1 MGKILLNIGIL
12 GLGLFA
18 VTLALTA
25 AELLDA
31 SETIDGLL
39 LVELAKSPNWITE
52 GEFEDAEVIL
62 SVFGLLG
69 FTGVSA

>member
-1 MGKILLNIGIL
+1 VGKILLNIGIL

-18 VTLALTA
+18 VTLALA

-31 SETIDGLL
+31 SETIGGLL
-39 LVELAKSPNWITE
+39 LVELAKSLNWITE
-52 GEFEDAEVIL
+52 GEFEDTEVIL